1 MNVSGQAARCTVAE
15 MQKTVLPELQGAAAR
30 IEQALR
36 LRGR

>member
-1 MNVSGQAARCTVAE
+1 VAD
-15 MQKTVLPELQGAAAR
+15 MQRNFLTELQAAAAR